1 MACGLH
7 CLKIQHISVAF
18 GDNLLIRDVNMHA
31 HCGELTAIIGRN
43 GSGKTTLLKA
53 ILGEVKHTGNILFS
67 GHDDTPVKG
76 LRIGYVPQSL
86 PIDGGSPATVYDMLA
101 TLTSRY
107 PVFLPR
113 RLKTVKKLREHLAAF
128 NAEGLLD
135 KKLGQLSGG
144 ELQRAL
150 LAAATLPKPDL
161 LILDE
166 PVSGVDR
173 AGLRI
178 FYRILNGLKETSDM
192 VIIMVSHDLEFVRS
206 YADHV
211 LLLDRGTVKTGTPD
225 EVFGSDDFK
234 RVFPNPPLA
243 AEGK

>member
-86 PIDGGSPATVYDMLA
+86 QIDGGSPATVYDMLA
-101 TLTSRY
+101 SLTSRY

-128 NAEGLLD
+128 NAEGCSI
-135 KKLGQLSGG
+135 KSW
-144 ELQRAL
+144 
-150 LAAATLPKPDL
+150 
-161 LILDE
+161 
-166 PVSGVDR
+166 VSFR
-173 AGLRI
+173 AG
-178 FYRILNGLKETSDM
+178 S
-192 VIIMVSHDLEFVRS
+192 S
-206 YADHV
+206 
-211 LLLDRGTVKTGTPD
+211 RGRFLPPLPC
-225 EVFGSDDFK
+225 
-234 RVFPNPPLA
+234 PNPTF
-243 AEGK
+243 